1 MPENK
6 TQPTD
11 VAVADFIA
19 AVEPPER
26 RAEAAELDALFR
38 RVTGFAPRMWG
49 PSIIGYG
56 SYHYRYASGREGD
69 APATGFSPRKADL
82 SLYIMPGY
90 ADYGAILSR
99 LGRHR
104 LGKSCLYLRHLA
116 DADPEVLADLIRAGL
131 ADLDRMWPVMPS

>member
-56 SYHYRYASGREGD
+56 NYHYRYASGREGD
-69 APATGFSPRKADL
+69 APATGFSPRKAEL

-116 DADPEVLADLIRAGL
+116 DADPEVLADLIRTGL